1 MRATD
6 IKLRAGLKT
15 NHGWI
20 LGEAVNLYNTR
31 NVIEDYA
38 NYSLKNI

>member
-1 MRATD
+1 MIILNAKVNIFTDMRATD

-20 LGEAVNLYNTR
+20 LGEAVNL
-31 NVIEDYA
+31 
-38 NYSLKNI
+38 